1 MACTVGGCGA
11 FNHGSIT
18 ALVRRLGLL
27 YVTLTRRWGC
37 GSTRAA
43 PNGLAAPPP
52 SPARAD
58 GHAPLRGGIT
68 AGSVARL
75 LARLEARSGPE
86 PKEPREGLAEPP
98 GAEGGGNGRRRG
110 WPAAATALVWRHRDR
125 AHRAHI
131 ARRARQRGR
140 RRVCVTEL
148 LWV

>member
-1 MACTVGGCGA
+1 V
-11 FNHGSIT
+11 
-18 ALVRRLGLL
+18 L

-98 GAEGGGNGRRRG
+98 GAEGGRG
-110 WPAAATALVWRHRDR
+110 GFPPGPAAAPKQPQGSAVMGGAGVGRRLRPRWYGDTETER
-125 AHRAHI
+125 I
-131 ARRARQRGR
+131 ARILRAERGSG
-140 RRVCVTEL
+140 VGAECA
-148 LWV
+148 